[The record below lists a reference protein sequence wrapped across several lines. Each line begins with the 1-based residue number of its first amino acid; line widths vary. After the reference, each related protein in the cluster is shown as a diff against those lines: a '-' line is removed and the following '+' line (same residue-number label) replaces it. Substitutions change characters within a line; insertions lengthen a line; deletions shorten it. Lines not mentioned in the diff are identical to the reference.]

1 MFFAGLREI
10 TKTKELTIPFDSPK
24 ITLLEVVRILIKNF
38 PKLTEILFQNIPPNQ
53 IDEYLGNEMNF
64 ELMKVKFAKNRRI
77 IAHATQDVTFIEGDT
92 LAIFLP
98 LMGG

>member
-10 TKTKELTIPFDSPK
+10 TKTKEVILPFGSPD
-24 ITLLEVVRILIKNF
+24 ILLRDVIKNLIEKY
-38 PKLTEILFQNIPPNQ
+38 PKLTDVLFQNVPPNQ

-64 ELMKVKFAKNRRI
+64 ELTKVKFAKNRKI
-77 IAHATQDVTFIEGDT
+77 IAHATQDVIFGDGDT